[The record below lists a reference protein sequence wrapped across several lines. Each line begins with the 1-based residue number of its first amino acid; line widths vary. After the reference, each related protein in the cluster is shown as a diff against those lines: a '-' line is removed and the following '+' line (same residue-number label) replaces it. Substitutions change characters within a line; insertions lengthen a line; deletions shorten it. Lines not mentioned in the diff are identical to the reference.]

1 MSCVVWLYLKH
12 LLWGSS
18 MVDIY
23 DDILNIK
30 DAKFIH
36 NRMSS
41 THMLWKYYH
50 NSVGDKEQF
59 HLHRNP
65 GNTDEEIEKN
75 NFGWIF
81 PMWENLMHYGKL
93 QEKYDI
99 NTYRRIYFNGHVYGM
114 EPLRHK
120 DDGDFTM
127 IYYPR
132 LDWKKEWGGGTAVWK
147 DGNDISKLADYK
159 GNRLIVFPAR
169 NYHQA
174 QPVSRECH
182 QLRPVIV
189 FKTFLIGNNQNILE
203 DYLKELGCHKVYHGK
218 GKKYTLLEH
227 LNDVKN
233 ILKRHNHP
241 EYLQNAGLFHSV
253 YGTTY
258 FKPKMTQDRET
269 IRSLIGEKA
278 ENLVYLFCN
287 IDRPRK
293 KNIELIRDDEVREDL
308 LKIERANAIDT
319 QKENRGLSFLP
330 TIEEIDYD

>member
-1 MSCVVWLYLKH
+1 
-12 LLWGSS
+12 
-18 MVDIY
+18 
-23 DDILNIK
+23 
-30 DAKFIH
+30 
-36 NRMSS
+36 
-41 THMLWKYYH
+41 MLWKYYH

-269 IRSLIGEKA
+269 IRSLIGEKS

-293 KNIELIRDDEVREDL
+293 KNIELIQDDEVREDL
-308 LKIERANAIDT
+308 LNIERANAYAT
-319 QKENRGLSFLP
+319 KRQKRIESFLP
-330 TIEEIDYD
+330 TVEVIDDD

>member
-1 MSCVVWLYLKH
+1 
-12 LLWGSS
+12 

-293 KNIELIRDDEVREDL
+293 KNIELIQDDEVREDL

>member
-189 FKTFLIGNNQNILE
+189 FKTRSEERRVG
-203 DYLKELGCHKVYHGK
+203 KECRSRWSPYH
-218 GKKYTLLEH
+218 
-227 LNDVKN
+227 
-233 ILKRHNHP
+233 
-241 EYLQNAGLFHSV
+241 
-253 YGTTY
+253 
-258 FKPKMTQDRET
+258 
-269 IRSLIGEKA
+269 
-278 ENLVYLFCN
+278 
-287 IDRPRK
+287 
-293 KNIELIRDDEVREDL
+293 
-308 LKIERANAIDT
+308 
-319 QKENRGLSFLP
+319 
-330 TIEEIDYD
+330 

>member
-99 NTYRRIYFNGHVYGM
+99 NTYRRIYFNAHVYGM

-293 KNIELIRDDEVREDL
+293 KNIELIQDDEVREDL

>member
-36 NRMSS
+36 NEMSS
-41 THMLWKYYH
+41 VNMLWEYYH
-50 NSVGDKEQF
+50 RSIGDKQSF
-59 HLHRNP
+59 HLYRGL
-65 GNTDEEIEKN
+65 GNTDEEIEN
-75 NFGWIF
+75 NKFGWIF
-81 PMWENLMHYGKL
+81 PMWENLMYYGKL
-93 QEKYDI
+93 REKYDI
-99 NTYRRIYFNGHVYGM
+99 NTYRRIYFNAHVYGM

-174 QPVSRECH
+174 QPVSRKCH

-189 FKTFLIGNNQNILE
+189 FKTFLIGNKQSEKE
-203 DYLKELGCHKVYHGK
+203 DYLKSISCHEVQHGK
-218 GKKYTLLEH
+218 SKTTTLFDH
-227 LNDVKN
+227 LYNVSKQ
-233 ILKRHNHP
+233 LKRNDAP
-241 EYLQNAGLFHSV
+241 QYLQDAGLFHSV

-258 FKPKMTQDRET
+258 FKPKMTEDREAV
-269 IRSLIGEKA
+269 RSLIGDKA

-287 IDRPRK
+287 MEHPRK
-293 KNIELIRDDEVREDL
+293 ENIELIKDDEVRKDL
-308 LKIERANAIDT
+308 LMIQEANNADMEM
-319 QKENRGLSFLP
+319 QDRVQSFLP
-330 TIEEIDYD
+330 TVEVIDYD